1 MDGELPVLAAFLF
14 ELLSQTS
21 AIGDDDGL
29 MAVLNQVLAE
39 FQGASFDASGVEFRK
54 DLQNFHRVTMGW
66 FRCGSTQTLQMD
78 CSINILSAV
87 K

>member
-1 MDGELPVLAAFLF
+1 
-14 ELLSQTS
+14 
-21 AIGDDDGL
+21 
-29 MAVLNQVLAE
+29 LNQVLAE